1 MRRVYWKQT
10 FLDRKERVIAKEDS
24 RVVRGSTSE
33 TPFKKIENSGAI
45 IATPFI
51 TTPGPMI
58 RSLSEEEDS
67 QQSDDSEGSSSEDD
81 EEGEE
86 EDEDGDEESA
96 SGEDDDDGEDSA
108 EEEKGKK
115 KEVKKEDSVAKLT
128 DLIQGFNPQ
137 EMKRAMQMMAQ
148 RAAKF

>member
-33 TPFKKIENSGAI
+33 TPFKKIEDSGSI
-45 IATPFI
+45 IA
-51 TTPGPMI
+51 TPGPMI
-58 RSLSEEEDS
+58 GSLSEEEDS
-67 QQSDDSEGSSSEDD
+67 EKSDDSESSSSEDD

-86 EDEDGDEESA
+86 EDEDGEDEDGEESA
-96 SGEDDDDGEDSA
+96 NGEDDDDGEDSA

>member
-33 TPFKKIENSGAI
+33 TPFKKIEDSGSI
-45 IATPFI
+45 IA
-51 TTPGPMI
+51 TPGPMI

-67 QQSDDSEGSSSEDD
+67 EQSDDSEGSSSEDD